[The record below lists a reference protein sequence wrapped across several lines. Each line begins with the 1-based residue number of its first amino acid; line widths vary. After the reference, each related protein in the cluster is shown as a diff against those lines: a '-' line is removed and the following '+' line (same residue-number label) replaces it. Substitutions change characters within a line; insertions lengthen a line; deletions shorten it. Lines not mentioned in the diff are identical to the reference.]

1 MSRSLFLRLRGDRRG
16 AAIVE
21 FAILAPLLF
30 AMVFGVIQV
39 GLQMW
44 SYNSLRSIVADTAR
58 YTMVEYQKG
67 NQLTPDQI
75 ENKAIAVAVNSPYDF
90 NIDQINISPPTSI
103 AAGDS
108 DYIAGMT
115 GYSLTMSYTPPTVL
129 DFTGITAPTLTVTRP
144 IYVTT

>member
-1 MSRSLFLRLRGDRRG
+1 MMRALLLRLEGDRRG

-67 NQLTPDQI
+67 NEITTDQI
-75 ENKAIAVAVNSPYDF
+75 ESKAIALAVNSPYNF
-90 NIDQINISPPTSI
+90 NIDNIGTVEADPVTP
-103 AAGDS
+103 S
-108 DYIAGMT
+108 DVSGMT
-115 GYSLTMSYTPPTVL
+115 EYSLTMTYTPPTVL
-129 DFTGITAPTLTVTRP
+129 DFTGICAPTLSITRP
-144 IYVTT
+144 IYVAS

>member
-1 MSRSLFLRLRGDRRG
+1 MQGLLLRLKTDRRG

-67 NQLTPDQI
+67 NQITTDQI
-75 ENKAIAVAVNSPYDF
+75 ESRAIALAVNSPYDF
-90 NIDQINISPPTSI
+90 NIDNIGTVQADPVTP
-103 AAGDS
+103 S
-108 DYIAGMT
+108 DVSGMT
-115 GYSLTMSYTPPTVL
+115 EYNLTMTYTPPTVL
-129 DFTGITAPTLTVTRP
+129 DFTGIRAPTLSITRP
-144 IYVTT
+144 IYVAS

>member
-67 NQLTPDQI
+67 NEITTDQI
-75 ENKAIAVAVNSPYDF
+75 ESKAIALAVNSPYDF
-90 NIDQINISPPTSI
+90 NIDNIGTVQADPVSP
-103 AAGDS
+103 S
-108 DYIAGMT
+108 DITGMT
-115 GYSLTMSYTPPTVL
+115 EFTLTMTYTPPTVL
-129 DFTGITAPTLTVTRP
+129 DFTGIRAPTLSISRP
-144 IYVTT
+144 IYVAT

>member
-1 MSRSLFLRLRGDRRG
+1 MTQSFFLRLRGDRRG

-21 FAILAPLLF
+21 FAVLAPLLF

-67 NQLTPDQI
+67 NEITSEQI
-75 ENKAIAVAVNSPYDF
+75 ESKAIALAVNSPYDF
-90 NIDQINISPPTSI
+90 NIDNIGTIQADPVSP
-103 AAGDS
+103 S
-108 DYIAGMT
+108 DISGMT
-115 GYSLTMSYTPPTVL
+115 EFNLTMTYTPPTVL
-129 DFTGITAPTLTVTRP
+129 DFTGIRAPTLSISRP
-144 IYVTT
+144 IYVAT

>member
-1 MSRSLFLRLRGDRRG
+1 MQGLLLRLKAERRG

-67 NQLTPDQI
+67 NEITTDQI
-75 ENKAIAVAVNSPYDF
+75 ESKAIALAVNSPYDF
-90 NIDQINISPPTSI
+90 NIDNIGTVQADPVSP
-103 AAGDS
+103 S
-108 DYIAGMT
+108 DITGMT
-115 GYSLTMSYTPPTVL
+115 EFTLTMTYTPPTVL
-129 DFTGITAPTLTVTRP
+129 DFTGIRAPTLSISRP
-144 IYVTT
+144 IYVAT